1 MSPVGGWPQL
11 HAAIEAGADAVFFG
25 LSGSFQARA
34 KVGFLSEELPEI
46 MRSLHVRGVKGFITF
61 NTLMFDRELHE
72 A

>member
-34 KVGFLSEELPEI
+34 EVGFLSEELPEI
-46 MRSLHVRGVKGFITF
+46 MRSLHVQGVKSFVTF
-61 NTLMFDRELHE
+61 NMLVFDRELHE
-72 A
+72 T